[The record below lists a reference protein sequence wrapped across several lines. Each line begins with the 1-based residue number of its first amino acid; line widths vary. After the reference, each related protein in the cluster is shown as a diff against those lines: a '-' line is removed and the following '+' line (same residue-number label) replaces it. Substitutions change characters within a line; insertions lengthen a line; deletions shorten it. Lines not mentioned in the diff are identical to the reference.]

1 MKQGIVYL
9 VGAGPGDPG
18 LITEK
23 AKKILEKADC
33 VIYDYLAS
41 QSFVDSLTCEKIF
54 VGKKGSEHTMPQE
67 EINRLLTAK
76 AKEGKLVVRL
86 KGGDPFIFGRGGE
99 EAEELIEA
107 GIRFQII
114 PGVSSFYAAP
124 AYAGIPLTHRD
135 YANAFEVITGHRRDD
150 SPDEED
156 INFPEYDPQKTFVF
170 LMGMKNLRYISERLI
185 SYKKFPKTTPVG
197 IISWGTTPEQKVATG
212 TLADIHEKATTSGI
226 GAPAIIV
233 IGKVVLLRDKL
244 RWFDTRPLSG
254 KTIVVTRTREQAS
267 VLSEKL
273 SELGA
278 RVIEFPTIEIRRRDM
293 SELSDAIRRIG
304 DYHWIIFTSQNAV
317 KIFFDALKANG
328 KDARCLTAK
337 IAAIG
342 PATTFELNKYFIMPD
357 LMPSEYVAEA
367 ILREIQSKD
376 IAGQRILLPCASEAR
391 PVLKDGLAG
400 FGATVDRIHIY
411 DTIIPEN
418 IPEDILSELQ
428 NADVITFASSST
440 VKNFFSIIKNVN
452 AKLACI
458 GPVTADTVKALGY
471 SPDIVAS
478 EYTIDGLVEAI
489 VKYYKK

>member
-1 MKQGIVYL
+1 MKEGIVYL

-67 EINRLLTAK
+67 EINRLIVEK

-107 GIRFQII
+107 GIQFEII
-114 PGVSSFYAAP
+114 PGISSFYSAP

-135 YANAFEVITGHRRDD
+135 YANAFEVITGHRRED

-156 INFPEYDPQKTFVF
+156 INFPDYDPQKTFVF
-170 LMGMKNLRYISERLI
+170 IMGMKNLRYISERLI
-185 SYKKFPKTTPVG
+185 SYKKFPKNTPVG
-197 IISWGTTPEQKVATG
+197 IISWGTTLEQKVVTG
-212 TLADIHEKATTSGI
+212 TLTDIYEKAAADGI
-226 GAPAIIV
+226 KAPGIIV

-244 RWFDTRPLSG
+244 RWFDSRPLSG

-278 RVIEFPTIEIRRRDM
+278 RVIEFPTIEIKKKDM
-293 SELSDAIRRIG
+293 GELSDAIRRIS

-328 KDARCLTAK
+328 KDARSLKAK

-342 PATTFELNKYFIMPD
+342 PATALELNKYFITPD
-357 LMPSEYVAEA
+357 LVPQEYVAEA
-367 ILREIQSKD
+367 ILKEIQSKD
-376 IAGQRILLPCASEAR
+376 IAGQHILLPCASEAR
-391 PVLKDGLAG
+391 PVLKDGLAS

-411 DTIIPEN
+411 DTIIPRN
-418 IPEDILSELQ
+418 IPEDIISELQ
-428 NADVITFASSST
+428 NADMITFASSST
-440 VKNFFSIIKNVN
+440 VKNFFSIIKNTN

-458 GPVTADTVKALGY
+458 GPVTADTVKAFGY
-471 SPDIVAS
+471 SPDVVAS
-478 EYTIDGLVEAI
+478 EYTIEGLVEAI